1 MGRYS
6 LLAFFKDQFTSL
18 PDIESIAKD
27 LTGKTVI
34 ITGANSGLGLEAARH
49 FATMNPARLILGCR
63 SLKSAEEAVG
73 DIQQTTGCQN
83 VEYWPLDLSSFRSV
97 SDFSDCFER
106 EGGGKLDILVQ
117 NAGIVRREYVQT
129 NDGYESILQTNHLS
143 SAFLTLLLLPS
154 LSKVESRIV
163 FVTSELHLVV
173 EFLKEA
179 ESPNMI
185 EKLNDKDH
193 CNPEVMRY
201 RYCVTKALNIFFVRA
216 LAARLPSYSN
226 ITVNAVTPGLCH
238 SKITRDLK
246 GIGAAIYE
254 VFVYLFARSTEAGSR
269 TIVHA
274 ALSGSQ
280 ENMQAK
286 YLNTCRVAEES
297 DFILSV
303 EGPKVQDRLW
313 NETIDILA
321 KQDKRVRNI
330 MTQIL
335 REA

>member
-1 MGRYS
+1 
-6 LLAFFKDQFTSL
+6 FFKDQFASL
-18 PDIESIAKD
+18 PTIESISKD
-27 LTGKTVI
+27 ITGKTVI

-63 SLKSAEEAVG
+63 SPKAAEEAVK
-73 DIQQTTGCQN
+73 DIQRTTGCQN
-83 VEYWPLDLSSFRSV
+83 VEYWPLDLSSFKSV
-97 SDFSDCFER
+97 SAFADRFEK

-154 LSKVESRIV
+154 LSKAESRVV

-173 EFLKEA
+173 ESLKEA
-179 ESPNMI
+179 ESPDII
-185 EKLNDKDH
+185 EKLSDKDH
-193 CNPEVMRY
+193 CSPDIMRY

-216 LAARLPSYSN
+216 LAARLPSYST

-238 SKITRDLK
+238 SKVNMPSHHITRDLK
-246 GIGAAIYE
+246 GMGAAIYE

-280 ENMQAK
+280 ENMQAR
-286 YLNTCRVAEES
+286 YLNTCHVAEES
-297 DFILSV
+297 DYILSA
-303 EGPKVQDRLW
+303 EGKRVQDRLW
-313 NETIDILA
+313 EETVA
-321 KQDKRVRNI
+321 
-330 MTQIL
+330 IL
-335 REA
+335 REKDRRIASVVSD